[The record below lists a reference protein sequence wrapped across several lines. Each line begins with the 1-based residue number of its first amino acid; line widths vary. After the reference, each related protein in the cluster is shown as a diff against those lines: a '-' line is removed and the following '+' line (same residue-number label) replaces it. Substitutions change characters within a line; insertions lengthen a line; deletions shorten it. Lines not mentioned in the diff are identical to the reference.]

1 MPSLLWLVPPRSLE
15 FGTRQRFLKP
25 FRMQHCPGELDVNSR
40 WGTLYQARPSC
51 LECRNNSDVI
61 NLQYLLRCVVC
72 IVIYFHTSKR
82 EETSLGEHGT
92 WIKRIVHE
100 DLSRI
105 INNRKTGPTLA
116 IGWPTTYT
124 GSTTNITKRVANR
137 QHCHPYKRTVVYKLP
152 KCYLTYLANEYQS
165 HYISHINSI
174 NYTLPD
180 L

>member
-1 MPSLLWLVPPRSLE
+1 MPSLLRLVPPRSLE

-72 IVIYFHTSKR
+72 IVFYFHTSKR
-82 EETSLGEHGT
+82 EETSLGEQAT
-92 WIKRIVHE
+92 WIKRMVHG
-100 DLSRI
+100 DLSNI
-105 INNRKTGPTLA
+105 INSRKTRPTLA

-124 GSTTNITKRVANR
+124 GTTTNITKGVPNR
-137 QHCHPYKRTVVYKLP
+137 QHEHPYIRSVVYKRQ
-152 KCYLTYLANEYQS
+152 KGCCTNLANEYQS
-165 HYISHINSI
+165 HDILI
-174 NYTLPD
+174 P
-180 L
+180 